1 MPPSDL
7 TNISSRDWL
16 QIWDDYVCAILDG
29 CHASHGAHPANLKG
43 GAEYIAQ
50 LADAMMVQ
58 RQMRAQE
65 HIDQAAA
72 ERESAKTTRKSATK

>member
-7 TNISSRDWL
+7 TNISSKEYL
-16 QIWDDYVCAILDG
+16 TIWDSYVCAILDG
-29 CHASHGAHPANLKG
+29 CHASHGAHPANLKA

-50 LADAMMVQ
+50 LADAMMTQ

-72 ERESAKTTRKSATK
+72 EREATKKAKR